1 MPAPPRQ
8 LEAYK
13 KFLEFKD
20 LQLYIMRDKYHLH
33 IEDCEDIFQEAIIF
47 AIRKFDPDRGEFR
60 NFFFTV
66 YENRV
71 RNFLRDN
78 RFRIMVTSFENYEN
92 VENIEDEKIEDI
104 DFLEYFRSMEHFS
117 NSLKKRLNE
126 EELEFFE
133 ELKSVIVESPRG
145 FVSITSRNLG
155 MEPTKGWDL
164 WRKIVRKIKQ
174 LLEDKRAEQDMIVV
188 GERIICKLEY
198 PMDDRSAH
206 YFDKVSE
213 VRENYP
219 LLNFLSEYDIKKLL
233 SYFE

>member
-20 LQLYIMRDKYHLH
+20 HQLYIMRDKYHLH

-126 EELEFFE
+126 DELEFFE
-133 ELKSVIVESPRG
+133 ELKNVIVESPRG

-174 LLEDKRAEQDMIVV
+174 LLEDKRAEMD
-188 GERIICKLEY
+188 RIESIRDYAYDFHPLILKDVEY
-198 PMDDRSAH
+198 SEKAA
-206 YFDKVSE
+206 E

>member
-20 LQLYIMRDKYHLH
+20 HQLYIMRDKYHLH
-33 IEDCEDIFQEAIIF
+33 VEDCEDIFQEAIIF

-126 EELEFFE
+126 DELEFFE
-133 ELKSVIVESPRG
+133 ELKNVIVESPRG

-174 LLEDKRAEQDMIVV
+174 LLEDKRAEMD
-188 GERIICKLEY
+188 RIESIRDYAYDFHPLILKDVEY
-198 PMDDRSAH
+198 SEKAA
-206 YFDKVSE
+206 E